1 MQNLH
6 KSKLLMSEDTCTVCK
21 Y

>member
-6 KSKLLMSEDTCTVCK
+6 KSKLLKSEDTCTVFK

>member
-6 KSKLLMSEDTCTVCK
+6 KSKLLKSEDTCTVYK